1 VISLRVG
8 RGTTIA
14 KAWCMPS
21 SVLPRTRHATWI
33 AALGLAA
40 GVHLGVLA
48 YQGIQAIAAEAHPS
62 APVALTTV
70 TNSFPTI
77 VVERPERSEPRK
89 TAERQ
94 LAHCASEHVCVI
106 DRVALADAF
115 ARRDARLLRS
125 VRAEPRGG
133 GLELSG
139 IRRHGLLG
147 VVGLRDGDVLT
158 KVDDH
163 PLVDGADVEVLLQR
177 AQQGSFRLVFRRDDR
192 VLSKRFELVDS
203 AAFHTARNLPT

>member
-1 VISLRVG
+1 MQSG
-8 RGTTIA
+8 
-14 KAWCMPS
+14 MPS
-21 SVLPRTRHATWI
+21 SVLPRSRHTTWI
-33 AALGLAA
+33 AALGLVA

-48 YQGIQAIAAEAHPS
+48 YQTIHDIAADAHPS

-70 TNSFPTI
+70 TNSFPTV
-77 VVERPERSEPRK
+77 VVERPRPRPSP
-89 TAERQ
+89 ERQ

-106 DRVALADAF
+106 DRAALADAF
-115 ARRDARLLRS
+115 ERRDARLLRS
-125 VRAEPRGG
+125 VRAEPVGG

-158 KVDDH
+158 KVDEH

-192 VLSKRFELVDS
+192 ILSKRFELVDT